1 MSARLSPG
9 GALLRSSRLFSVPK
23 PIPGPS
29 AASEDAGYGSTLRRP
44 TGTSPYPTHQSIT
57 TPESSRSQGDWGLK
71 RSLPLKMTTKSS
83 TPSIHVKHLDSIEKI
98 TDYSSSSQHSITL
111 QKFQELNL
119 PLTVPTLPNRY
130 RAVSLG
136 TTSVFEDD
144 HDVTAVG
151 GTGSDKRW
159 KFEGPWLAGLTEGQF
174 ENYVQKTVRNRRQ
187 EFQAFLRTRLASDLT
202 AAQQQ
207 AALDKAIEAPAPV
220 VAKDVTEDQLTEY
233 TRKLRSDRVTLFAL
247 ISEFLDLAPL
257 NPPSAIANMS
267 AGTRIE
273 SKSPNPYAERG
284 PPITHPSGGL
294 SYIRTNAHAENHP
307 LYGPQANPSPVL
319 ARIISPRHMSNP
331 AKLGV
336 AGFITDTPQGDS
348 AFNYRSYRGGK
359 ARVSGI
365 ATFDPEITGG
375 SKCYVEPVSANI
387 NSAGKLVLKVDE
399 ASEEAQMI
407 KKELIGKAEIYNN
420 KNPNAHALESEPRTH
435 SQRLGGYRGS
445 PLGRRDGSPLIRRQ
459 PKPGKAQTGSS
470 QSYGLDK

>member
-1 MSARLSPG
+1 
-9 GALLRSSRLFSVPK
+9 
-23 PIPGPS
+23 
-29 AASEDAGYGSTLRRP
+29 
-44 TGTSPYPTHQSIT
+44 
-57 TPESSRSQGDWGLK
+57 
-71 RSLPLKMTTKSS
+71 MTTRSS
-83 TPSIHVKHLDSIEKI
+83 TPAIRVKHLDSIEKI
-98 TDYSSSSQHSITL
+98 TDYASSSEHAITL

-136 TTSVFEDD
+136 TTSVFEDE

-174 ENYVQKTVRNRRQ
+174 DKYVQKSVRNRRQ
-187 EFQAFLRTRLASDLT
+187 EFRAFLRTRLASDLT
-202 AAQQQ
+202 ASQQQ
-207 AALDKAIEAPAPV
+207 AALDKATDAPAPV
-220 VAKDVTEDQLTEY
+220 HGKDITEDQLTEY
-233 TRKLRSDRVTLFAL
+233 VRKLRSDRVTLFAI

-307 LYGPQANPSPVL
+307 LYGPQANPSPVIS
-319 ARIISPRHMSNP
+319 RIIAPRQMSNS

-336 AGFITDTPQGDS
+336 AGFITETPQGDS

-365 ATFDPEITGG
+365 ATFDPEVEGG

-387 NSAGKLVLKVDE
+387 NALGKLIIKVDE

-407 KKELIGKAEIYNN
+407 KKEMIGKAEIYNN
-420 KNPNAHALESEPRTH
+420 KKATIQSSEPEPRAH

-445 PLGRRDGSPLIRRQ
+445 PLGRRDGSPLIRKQPRQ
-459 PKPGKAQTGSS
+459 GRVETGSS
-470 QSYGLDK
+470 QTYGLDK

>member
-9 GALLRSSRLFSVPK
+9 GALLRSSRLFSIPK

-29 AASEDAGYGSTLRRP
+29 AASEDPIHGISLRTP

-83 TPSIHVKHLDSIEKI
+83 TPSIRVKHLDSIEKI
-98 TDYSSSSQHSITL
+98 TDYASASEHSITL

-144 HDVTAVG
+144 HDATTVG
-151 GTGSDKRW
+151 GPGSDKRW
-159 KFEGPWLAGLTEGQF
+159 KFGGPWLAGLTEGQF
-174 ENYVQKTVRNRRQ
+174 DSYVQRTVRGRRQ
-187 EFQAFLRTRLASDLT
+187 EFRMFLRTRLASDLT
-202 AAQQQ
+202 ASQQQ
-207 AALDKAIEAPAPV
+207 SALDKATDAPAPV
-220 VAKDVTEDQLTEY
+220 VAKDITEDQLTEY
-233 TRKLRSDRVTLFAL
+233 IRKLRSDRVTLFSM

-319 ARIISPRHMSNP
+319 ARIIAPRQMANS

-336 AGFITDTPQGDS
+336 AGFVTETPQGDS

-365 ATFDPEITGG
+365 ATFDPEIEGG
-375 SKCYVEPVSANI
+375 SKCYVEPISANI
-387 NSAGKLVLKVDE
+387 NSLGKLIIKVDE

-407 KKELIGKAEIYNN
+407 KKEMVGKAEIYNN
-420 KNPNAHALESEPRTH
+420 KTSTAQASESESRTH
-435 SQRLGGYRGS
+435 YQRLGGYRGS
-445 PLGRRDGSPLIRRQ
+445 SLGRRDGPPLIRRQ
-459 PKPGKAQTGSS
+459 PKQGRFEAGSS
-470 QSYGLDK
+470 QTYGLDK